1 LKVLKL
7 IWREEGQMIK
17 LHRNICEGII
27 VNLDQIFFKKRF
39 ADKVIEQ
46 SLKSNKK
53 WGSRDRKFIAET
65 TYTIVRYWR
74 MLNEMMGINAEENS
88 NYLWKLFAGYLI
100 WKKIEL
106 PKWEEFASIDRD
118 KLSVEMNSRLNERKI
133 KESIPDWLDELGES
147 ELGSR
152 WDSEIAALNKEAPVI
167 LRANTLK
174 ISREALQRKFLEIG
188 IQTFPVDF
196 TDDALLV
203 EQRQNLFKTSFFQDG
218 YFEMQDASSQ
228 LVAKYLDVKPGMRII
243 DACAGAGGKSLH
255 IAALMQNKGKV
266 LALDTEEWKL
276 NELKK
281 RAIRNG
287 INIIETRTITSS
299 KVIKRLA
306 DSADR
311 ILLDVPCSG
320 LGVLRRNP
328 DAKWKLSIDRI
339 EELKLLQQQIL
350 TSYSSMVKPGGK
362 LVYSTCSILPS
373 ENEGQIERF
382 FSTEIN
388 QEKFKLL
395 DERKISPAVDGF
407 DGFYIS
413 VLERL
418 K

>member
-1 LKVLKL
+1 
-7 IWREEGQMIK
+7 MIK

>member
-1 LKVLKL
+1 
-7 IWREEGQMIK
+7 MIK
-17 LHRNICEGII
+17 LHRNICEGILF
-27 VNLDQIFFKKRF
+27 NLDQIFFKKKF
-39 ADKVIEQ
+39 ADKAIEQ

-74 MLNEMMGINAEENS
+74 MLNEMMRINAEENS
-88 NYLWKLFAGYLI
+88 DYLWKLFAGYLL
-100 WKKIEL
+100 WKNIPL
-106 PKWEEFASIDRD
+106 PLWDEFSSIDKD
-118 KLSVEMNSRLNERKI
+118 KISIEKNSRLNERKI
-133 KESIPDWLDELGES
+133 KESIPDWLDELGEK
-147 ELGSR
+147 ELGNK

-174 ISREALQRKFLEIG
+174 ISKEQLIEKFLEIG
-188 IQTFPVDF
+188 IQTFPLDF
-196 TDDALLV
+196 TKDALLV
-203 EQRQNLFKTSFFQDG
+203 EQRQNLFQTPYFKEG
-218 YFEMQDASSQ
+218 YFELQDASSQ
-228 LVAKYLDVKPGMRII
+228 LVANYLDVKPGMRVI

-281 RAIRNG
+281 RANRNG
-287 INIIETRTITSS
+287 ISIIETRTITSS

-311 ILLDVPCSG
+311 VLLDVPCSG

-328 DAKWKLSIDRI
+328 DAKWKLTNERI
-339 EELKLLQQQIL
+339 EELKSLQQKIL
-350 TSYSSMVKPGGK
+350 ESYSTMVKPNGK
-362 LVYSTCSILPS
+362 IVYSTCSILPS

-382 FSTEIN
+382 FSSESN
-388 QEKFKLL
+388 RQKFKLIE
-395 DERKISPAVDGF
+395 ERKISPAVDGF

-413 VLERL
+413 VLQRFE
-418 K
+418 

>member
-1 LKVLKL
+1 
-7 IWREEGQMIK
+7 MIK
-17 LHRNICEGII
+17 LHRNICEGILF
-27 VNLDQIFFKKRF
+27 NLDQIFFKKKF
-39 ADKVIEQ
+39 ADKAIEQ

-74 MLNEMMGINAEENS
+74 MLNEMMRINAEENS
-88 NYLWKLFAGYLI
+88 DYLWKLFAGYLL
-100 WKKIEL
+100 WKNIPL
-106 PKWEEFASIDRD
+106 PLWDEFSSIDKD
-118 KLSVEMNSRLNERKI
+118 KISIEKNSRLNERKI
-133 KESIPDWLDELGES
+133 KESIPDWLDELGEK
-147 ELGSR
+147 ELGNK

-174 ISREALQRKFLEIG
+174 ISKEQLIEKFLEIG
-188 IQTFPVDF
+188 IQTFPLDF
-196 TDDALLV
+196 TKDALLV
-203 EQRQNLFKTSFFQDG
+203 EQRQNLFQTPYFKEG
-218 YFEMQDASSQ
+218 YFELQDASSQ
-228 LVAKYLDVKPGMRII
+228 LVANYLDVKPGMRVV

-281 RAIRNG
+281 RANRNG
-287 INIIETRTITSS
+287 ISIIETRTITSS

-311 ILLDVPCSG
+311 VLLDVPCSG

-328 DAKWKLSIDRI
+328 DAKWKLTNERI
-339 EELKLLQQQIL
+339 EELKSLQQKIL
-350 TSYSSMVKPGGK
+350 ESYSTMVKPNGK
-362 LVYSTCSILPS
+362 IVYSTCSILPS

-382 FSTEIN
+382 FSSESN
-388 QEKFKLL
+388 RQKFKLIE
-395 DERKISPAVDGF
+395 ERKISPAVDGF

-413 VLERL
+413 VLQRFE
-418 K
+418 

>member
-1 LKVLKL
+1 
-7 IWREEGQMIK
+7 MTK

-27 VNLDQIFFKKRF
+27 FNLDQIFFKKKF
-39 ADKVIEQ
+39 ADKAIEQ

-88 NYLWKLFAGYLI
+88 DYLWKLFAGYLL
-100 WKKIEL
+100 WKNIPL
-106 PKWEEFASIDRD
+106 PPWDEFSSIDQTNILNENGN
-118 KLSVEMNSRLNERKI
+118 KLSERKV
-133 KESIPDWLDELGES
+133 KESLPDWLDELGER
-147 ELGSR
+147 ELGNK

-174 ISREALQRKFLEIG
+174 ISKEVLQRKFLEIG
-188 IQTFPVDF
+188 IQTSLLEF

-203 EQRQNLFKTSFFQDG
+203 EQRQNLFQTPYFKEG
-218 YFEMQDASSQ
+218 YFELQDASSQ
-228 LVAKYLDVKPGMRII
+228 LVANYLDVKPGMRVI

-255 IAALMQNKGKV
+255 IAALMQNKGKI
-266 LALDTEEWKL
+266 LSLDTEEWKL

-281 RAIRNG
+281 RANRNG

-311 ILLDVPCSG
+311 VLLDVPCSG

-328 DAKWKLSIDRI
+328 DAKWKLTSERI
-339 EELKLLQQQIL
+339 EELKSLQQKIL
-350 TSYSSMVKPGGK
+350 ESYSSMVKPTGK
-362 LVYSTCSILPS
+362 IVYSTCSILPS

-388 QEKFKLL
+388 RQKFKLVN
-395 DERKISPAVDGF
+395 ERKISPAEDGF
-407 DGFYIS
+407 DGFYIC
-413 VLERL
+413 VLQRL
-418 K
+418 D

>member
-1 LKVLKL
+1 
-7 IWREEGQMIK
+7 MIK
-17 LHRNICEGII
+17 LHRNICEGILF
-27 VNLDQIFFKKRF
+27 NLDQIFFKKKF
-39 ADKVIEQ
+39 ADKAIEQ

-74 MLNEMMGINAEENS
+74 MLNEMMRINAEENS
-88 NYLWKLFAGYLI
+88 DYLWKLFAGYLL
-100 WKKIEL
+100 WKNIPL
-106 PKWEEFASIDRD
+106 PLWDEFSSIDKD
-118 KLSVEMNSRLNERKI
+118 KISIEKNSRLNERKI
-133 KESIPDWLDELGES
+133 KESIPDWLDELGEK
-147 ELGSR
+147 ELGNK

-174 ISREALQRKFLEIG
+174 ISKEQLIEKFLEIG
-188 IQTFPVDF
+188 IQTFPLDF
-196 TDDALLV
+196 TNDALLV
-203 EQRQNLFKTSFFQDG
+203 EQRQNLFQTPYFKEG
-218 YFEMQDASSQ
+218 YFELQDASSQ
-228 LVAKYLDVKPGMRII
+228 LVANYLDVKPGMRVV

-281 RAIRNG
+281 RANRNG
-287 INIIETRTITSS
+287 ISIIETRTITSS

-311 ILLDVPCSG
+311 VLLDVPCSG

-328 DAKWKLSIDRI
+328 DAKWKLTNERI
-339 EELKLLQQQIL
+339 EELKSLQQKIL
-350 TSYSSMVKPGGK
+350 ESYSTMVKPNGK
-362 LVYSTCSILPS
+362 IVYSTCSILPS

-382 FSTEIN
+382 FSSEMN
-388 QEKFKLL
+388 RQKFKLIE
-395 DERKISPAVDGF
+395 ERKISPAVDGF

-413 VLERL
+413 VLQRFE
-418 K
+418 

>member
-1 LKVLKL
+1 
-7 IWREEGQMIK
+7 MIK
-17 LHRNICEGII
+17 LHRNICEGILF
-27 VNLDQIFFKKRF
+27 NLDQIFFKKKF
-39 ADKVIEQ
+39 ADKAIEQ

-74 MLNEMMGINAEENS
+74 MLNEMMRINAEENS
-88 NYLWKLFAGYLI
+88 DYLWKLFAGYLL
-100 WKKIEL
+100 WKNIPL
-106 PKWEEFASIDRD
+106 PLWDEFSSIDKD
-118 KLSVEMNSRLNERKI
+118 KISIEKNSRLNERKI
-133 KESIPDWLDELGES
+133 KESIPDWLDELGEK
-147 ELGSR
+147 ELGNK

-174 ISREALQRKFLEIG
+174 ISKEQLIEKFLEIG
-188 IQTFPVDF
+188 IQTFPLDF
-196 TDDALLV
+196 TKDALLV
-203 EQRQNLFKTSFFQDG
+203 EQRQNLFQTPYFKER
-218 YFEMQDASSQ
+218 YFELQDASSQ
-228 LVAKYLDVKPGMRII
+228 LVANYLDVKPGMRVV

-281 RAIRNG
+281 RANRNG
-287 INIIETRTITSS
+287 ISIIETRTITSS

-311 ILLDVPCSG
+311 VLLDVPCSG

-328 DAKWKLSIDRI
+328 DAKWKLTNERI
-339 EELKLLQQQIL
+339 EELKSLQQKIL
-350 TSYSSMVKPGGK
+350 ESYSTMVKPNGK
-362 LVYSTCSILPS
+362 IVYSTCSILPS

-382 FSTEIN
+382 FSSESN
-388 QEKFKLL
+388 RQKFKLIE
-395 DERKISPAVDGF
+395 ERKISPAVDGF

-413 VLERL
+413 VLQRFE
-418 K
+418 

>member
-1 LKVLKL
+1 
-7 IWREEGQMIK
+7 MTK
-17 LHRNICEGII
+17 LHRNTCEGII
-27 VNLDQIFFKKRF
+27 FNLDQIFFKKKF
-39 ADKVIEQ
+39 ADKAIEQ

-74 MLNEMMGINAEENS
+74 MLNEMMGINVEENS
-88 NYLWKLFAGYLI
+88 DYLWKLFAGYLL
-100 WKKIEL
+100 WKNIPL
-106 PKWEEFASIDRD
+106 PQWEEFTSINQDKISLEKNS
-118 KLSVEMNSRLNERKI
+118 KLSERKI
-133 KESIPDWLDELGES
+133 KESIPDWLDELGER
-147 ELGSR
+147 ELGNK
-152 WDSEIAALNKEAPVI
+152 WDAEIAALNKEAPVI

-174 ISREALQRKFLEIG
+174 ISREDLQRKFLEIG
-188 IQTFPVDF
+188 IQTSPLEF
-196 TDDALLV
+196 TNDALLV
-203 EQRQNLFKTSFFQDG
+203 EQRQNLFQTPYFKEG
-218 YFEMQDASSQ
+218 YFELQDASSQ
-228 LVAKYLDVKPGMRII
+228 LVANYLDVKPGMRVI

-281 RAIRNG
+281 RANRNG
-287 INIIETRTITSS
+287 IDIIETRTITSS

-311 ILLDVPCSG
+311 VLLDVPCSG

-328 DAKWKLSIDRI
+328 DAKWKLTNERI
-339 EELKLLQQQIL
+339 EELKSLQQKIL
-350 TSYSSMVKPGGK
+350 ESYSLMVKPNGK
-362 LVYSTCSILPS
+362 IVYSTCSVLPS

-382 FSTEIN
+382 FSSESTR
-388 QEKFKLL
+388 QKFKLI

-413 VLERL
+413 VLQRL
-418 K
+418 E

>member
-1 LKVLKL
+1 
-7 IWREEGQMIK
+7 MIK

-27 VNLDQIFFKKRF
+27 FNLDQIFFKKKF
-39 ADKVIEQ
+39 ADKAIEQ

-53 WGSRDRKFIAET
+53 WGSRDRKFIAES

-88 NYLWKLFAGYLI
+88 DYLWKLFAGYLI
-100 WKKIEL
+100 WKNIPL
-106 PKWEEFASIDRD
+106 PSWEEFSSIDQ
-118 KLSVEMNSRLNERKI
+118 NNILNEKESKLAERKV
-133 KESIPDWLDELGES
+133 KESIPDWLDELGEK
-147 ELGSR
+147 ELGEQ

-167 LRANTLK
+167 LRSNTLK

-188 IQTFPVDF
+188 IQTSPLEF

-203 EQRQNLFKTSFFQDG
+203 EQRQNLFQTPYFKEG
-218 YFEMQDASSQ
+218 YFELQDASSQ
-228 LVAKYLDVKPGMRII
+228 LVANYLDVKPGMRVI

-255 IAALMQNKGKV
+255 IATLMQNKGKIIS
-266 LALDTEEWKL
+266 LDTEEWKL

-287 INIIETRTITSS
+287 VNIIETRAITSS

-311 ILLDVPCSG
+311 VLLDVPCSG

-328 DAKWKLSIDRI
+328 DAKWKLTSERI
-339 EELKLLQQQIL
+339 EELKSLQQKIL
-350 TSYSSMVKPGGK
+350 ENYSVMVKPGGK

-382 FSTEIN
+382 FKSEIN
-388 QEKFKLL
+388 RQKFKLI
-395 DERKISPAVDGF
+395 DERKISPAEDGF
-407 DGFYIS
+407 DGFYVS
-413 VLERL
+413 VLQRHE
-418 K
+418 

>member
-1 LKVLKL
+1 
-7 IWREEGQMIK
+7 MK
-17 LHRNICEGII
+17 LHRNICEGILF
-27 VNLDQIFFKKRF
+27 NLDQIFFKKKF
-39 ADKVIEQ
+39 ADKAIEQ

-74 MLNEMMGINAEENS
+74 MLNEMMRINAEENS
-88 NYLWKLFAGYLI
+88 DYLWKLFAGYLL
-100 WKKIEL
+100 WKNIPL
-106 PKWEEFASIDRD
+106 PLWDEFSSIDKD
-118 KLSVEMNSRLNERKI
+118 KISIEKNSRLNERKI
-133 KESIPDWLDELGES
+133 KESIPDWLDELGEK
-147 ELGSR
+147 ELGNK

-174 ISREALQRKFLEIG
+174 ISKEQLIEKFLEIG
-188 IQTFPVDF
+188 IQTFPLDF
-196 TDDALLV
+196 TKDALLV
-203 EQRQNLFKTSFFQDG
+203 EQRQNLFQTPYFKEG
-218 YFEMQDASSQ
+218 YFELQDASSQ
-228 LVAKYLDVKPGMRII
+228 LVANYLDVKPGMRVV

-281 RAIRNG
+281 RANRNG
-287 INIIETRTITSS
+287 ISIIETRTITSS

-311 ILLDVPCSG
+311 VLLDVPCSG

-328 DAKWKLSIDRI
+328 DAKWKLTNERI
-339 EELKLLQQQIL
+339 EELKSLQQKIL
-350 TSYSSMVKPGGK
+350 ESYSTMVKPNGK
-362 LVYSTCSILPS
+362 IVYSTCSILPS

-382 FSTEIN
+382 FSSESN
-388 QEKFKLL
+388 RQKFKLIE
-395 DERKISPAVDGF
+395 ERKISPAVDGF

-413 VLERL
+413 VLQRFE
-418 K
+418 

>member
-1 LKVLKL
+1 
-7 IWREEGQMIK
+7 MTK

-27 VNLDQIFFKKRF
+27 FNLDQIFFKKKF
-39 ADKVIEQ
+39 ADKAIDQ

-74 MLNEMMGINAEENS
+74 MLNEMMGINAEDNS
-88 NYLWKLFAGYLI
+88 DYLWKLFAGYLL
-100 WKKIEL
+100 WKNIPLPPWDEFSAISQDKI
-106 PKWEEFASIDRD
+106 SIEKNN
-118 KLSVEMNSRLNERKI
+118 KLSERKV
-133 KESIPDWLDELGES
+133 KESIPDWLDELGEK
-147 ELGSR
+147 ELGSS

-167 LRANTLK
+167 LRVNTLK

-188 IQTFPVDF
+188 IQTSPLEF
-196 TDDALLV
+196 TSDALLV
-203 EQRQNLFKTSFFQDG
+203 EQRQNLFQTPYFKEG
-218 YFEMQDASSQ
+218 YFELQDASSQ
-228 LVAKYLDVKPGMRII
+228 LVANYLDVKPGMRII

-281 RAIRNG
+281 RANRNG

-311 ILLDVPCSG
+311 VLLDVPCSG

-328 DAKWKLSIDRI
+328 DAKWKLSNERI
-339 EELKLLQQQIL
+339 EELKSLQQKIL
-350 TSYSSMVKPGGK
+350 ESYSSMVKPNGK
-362 LVYSTCSILPS
+362 IVYSTCSILPS
-373 ENEGQIERF
+373 ENERQIEQF
-382 FSTEIN
+382 FSTETN
-388 QEKFKLL
+388 RQKFKLI
-395 DERKISPAVDGF
+395 DERKISPVADGF
-407 DGFYIS
+407 DGFYICILQR
-413 VLERL
+413 LE
-418 K
+418 